1 LLVASGDLAGLLLKC
16 LLPVTVAFERGVGPP
31 GSLGGGVA
39 RKRQA
44 PDRIRSACGRRSL
57 LVPEEE
63 PMVLIGID
71 PHKASH
77 TAVVIDDDEQ
87 ELARVKVV
95 ADKSQVAALLD
106 FAQSYVPRR
115 WAIESAG
122 GLGFLLAQQLVR
134 AGEDVV
140 DVPATLAARVR
151 LLGSG
156 RGSKNDPNDALSTA
170 IAALRDP
177 YLRTVIV
184 EDHAMVLRLLADRHQ
199 DLTSLRTQAAC
210 RLHALLAAL
219 TPGGVQRRL
228 SAAGAASRLRS
239 IHPANSVQAQR
250 KEMATDLVADI
261 RRLDKNIAEVK
272 KRTKTAVAAS
282 GTTVTDVYG
291 VGPIVAALLIGHS
304 GDITRF
310 PSSGHYASYNG
321 TAPIEASSGTVVRHR
336 LNPRGNRQLNHALH
350 MAAVTQLRND
360 TPGRAYYLAKIDAGK
375 SKKEARRALKRK
387 ISDQVYR
394 RLRADAAT

>member
-1 LLVASGDLAGLLLKC
+1 
-16 LLPVTVAFERGVGPP
+16 
-31 GSLGGGVA
+31 
-39 RKRQA
+39 
-44 PDRIRSACGRRSL
+44 
-57 LVPEEE
+57 
-63 PMVLIGID
+63 M
-71 PHKASH
+71 
-77 TAVVIDDDEQ
+77 
-87 ELARVKVV
+87 

-106 FAQSYVPRR
+106 FAASYSPRR

-177 YLRTVIV
+177 HLRTVVV
-184 EDHAMVLRLLADRHQ
+184 EDQAVVLRPLADRHQ
-199 DLTSLRTQAAC
+199 DLTSLRTQAVC
-210 RLHALLAAL
+210 RLHALIAAL

-228 SAAGAASRLRS
+228 SAAAAVSRLRLV
-239 IHPANSVQAQR
+239 HPATSVQAQR
-250 KEMATDLVADI
+250 KQMALDLAADI
-261 RRLDKNIAEVK
+261 RRLDAAIKEVK
-272 KRTKTAVAAS
+272 KRTAVAVTAS
-282 GTTVTDVYG
+282 GTTVTDIHG
-291 VGPIVAALLIGHS
+291 VGPIVAALLIGHT

-321 TAPIEASSGTVVRHR
+321 TAPIEASSGKVARHR

-350 MAAVTQLRND
+350 MAAVTQISRDN
-360 TPGRAYYLAKIDAGK
+360 PGRTYYLAKIEDGK
-375 SKKEARRALKRK
+375 STKEARRALKRK
-387 ISDQVYR
+387 ISDAVFRQ
-394 RLRADAAT
+394 LRADARPQT

>member
-1 LLVASGDLAGLLLKC
+1 
-16 LLPVTVAFERGVGPP
+16 
-31 GSLGGGVA
+31 
-39 RKRQA
+39 
-44 PDRIRSACGRRSL
+44 
-57 LVPEEE
+57 
-63 PMVLIGID
+63 MVLIGID
-71 PHKASH
+71 PHKATH
-77 TAVVIDDDEQ
+77 TAVVIDESER
-87 ELARVKVV
+87 ELARIKVS
-95 ADKSQVAALLD
+95 ADKSQVAALLE
-106 FAQSYVPRR
+106 FADSYQPRR

-156 RGSKNDPNDALSTA
+156 RGNKNDPNDALSTA

-177 YLRTVIV
+177 HLRTVLV

-199 DLTSLRTQAAC
+199 DLTSLRTQAVC

-219 TPGGVQRRL
+219 TPGGVQHRL
-228 SAAGAASRLRS
+228 SAAAAVSRLRA
-239 IHPANSVQAQR
+239 IHPANSVEAQR
-250 KEMATDLVADI
+250 KDMALDLVADI
-261 RRLDKNIAEVK
+261 RRLDKDITQVK
-272 KRTKTAVAAS
+272 KRTAAAVAAS

-291 VGPIVAALLIGHS
+291 VGPIVAALLIGHT

-310 PSSGHYASYNG
+310 PSSGHYASYNA
-321 TAPIEASSGTVVRHR
+321 TAPIEASSGSVIRHR

-350 MAAVTQLRND
+350 MAAVTQLRRD
-360 TPGRAYYLAKIDAGK
+360 TPGRAYYQAKIEAGK

-387 ISDQVYR
+387 ISDTVYR
-394 RLRADAAT
+394 KLRADART

>member
-1 LLVASGDLAGLLLKC
+1 
-16 LLPVTVAFERGVGPP
+16 
-31 GSLGGGVA
+31 
-39 RKRQA
+39 
-44 PDRIRSACGRRSL
+44 
-57 LVPEEE
+57 
-63 PMVLIGID
+63 MVLIGID

-77 TAVVIDDDEQ
+77 TAVVIDESER
-87 ELARVKVV
+87 ELARVKVS
-95 ADKSQVAALLD
+95 ADKGQVGALLA
-106 FAQSYVPRR
+106 FAASYSPRR

-156 RGSKNDPNDALSTA
+156 RGSKSDPNDALSTA

-177 YLRTVIV
+177 HLRTVVV

-199 DLTSLRTQAAC
+199 DLTSLRTQAVC
-210 RLHALLAAL
+210 RLHALIAAL
-219 TPGGVQRRL
+219 TPGGVQTRI
-228 SAAGAASRLRS
+228 SAEGAATRLRA
-239 IHPANSVQAQR
+239 IHPHNAVEAQR
-250 KEMATDLVADI
+250 KQMALDLVADV
-261 RRLDKNIAEVK
+261 RRLDRDIAEVK
-272 KRTKTAVAAS
+272 KRTAAAVTAS
-282 GTTVTDVYG
+282 GTTVTDIHG

-321 TAPIEASSGTVVRHR
+321 TAPIEASSGPTVRHR

-350 MAAVTQLRND
+350 MAAVAQLRHD
-360 TPGRAYYLAKIDAGK
+360 TPGRAYYRAKIEAGK
-375 SKKEARRALKRK
+375 TPKEARRALKRK
-387 ISDQVYR
+387 ISDAVYR
-394 RLRADAAT
+394 QLRADART

>member
-1 LLVASGDLAGLLLKC
+1 
-16 LLPVTVAFERGVGPP
+16 
-31 GSLGGGVA
+31 
-39 RKRQA
+39 
-44 PDRIRSACGRRSL
+44 
-57 LVPEEE
+57 
-63 PMVLIGID
+63 MVLIGID
-71 PHKASH
+71 PHKATH
-77 TAVVIDDDEQ
+77 TAVVIDEGEH
-87 ELARVKVV
+87 ELARIKVK
-95 ADKSQVAALLD
+95 ADRSQIAALLE
-106 FAQSYVPRR
+106 FADEFRPRR

-177 YLRTVIV
+177 HLRTVMV

-199 DLTSLRTQAAC
+199 DLTSLRTQAVC
-210 RLHALLAAL
+210 RLHALIAAL
-219 TPGGVQRRL
+219 TPGGEGRRI
-228 SAAGAASRLRS
+228 SADGATSRLRT
-239 IHPANSVQAQR
+239 IHPSSTVEAAR
-250 KEMATDLVADI
+250 KEMALELVADV

-272 KRTKTAVAAS
+272 KRITAAVAAS
-282 GTTVTDVYG
+282 DTSVTDVFG
-291 VGPIVAALLIGHS
+291 VGPVVAALLIGHT

-310 PSSGHYASYNG
+310 PTSAHYASYNG
-321 TAPIEASSGTVVRHR
+321 TATIEASSGKVVRHR

-350 MAAVTQLRND
+350 MAAVTQLRFD
-360 TPGRAYYLAKIDAGK
+360 TPGRAYALRKIEEGK

-387 ISDQVYR
+387 ISDAVYR
-394 RLRADAAT
+394 QLREDARA